1 MFPPPRPLPGFRRHL
16 GEQPVPGPI
25 PHPSAHNWEPVL
37 PGALLPAAPPATTKT
52 CSSPGHQA
60 TSWRGLWEVTRP
72 DSPQTTRHS
81 PRGAAV
87 LGTAGSSK
95 PPTGPR
101 VNGGVHGLECH
112 QPSCLGLT
120 TPRERKLK
128 EWGDD
133 TFKERRKRD
142 LPSGLVTQLLYL

>member
-52 CSSPGHQA
+52 CSSPGRRA
-60 TSWRGLWEVTRP
+60 TSCWGLWEVTRP

-81 PRGAAV
+81 PW
-87 LGTAGSSK
+87 GTVA
-95 PPTGPR
+95 PTGPH
-101 VNGGVHGLECH
+101 VKGGVHRLVCH